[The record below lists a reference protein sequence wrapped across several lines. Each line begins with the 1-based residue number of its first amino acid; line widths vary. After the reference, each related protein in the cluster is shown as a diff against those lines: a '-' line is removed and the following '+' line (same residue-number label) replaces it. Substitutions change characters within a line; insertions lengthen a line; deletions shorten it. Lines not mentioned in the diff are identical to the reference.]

1 MLHAPREEG
10 AGRPPG
16 GGGGRSPAG
25 RAAGLRAR
33 AGGSHAVPPGERS
46 MELTRLATA
55 GSAGLQV
62 RFAVQRTGVRAGW
75 DTENY

>member
-1 MLHAPREEG
+1 MLHAPRARRAGRGG
-10 AGRPPG
+10 AGG
-16 GGGGRSPAG
+16 AAAAG

-33 AGGSHAVPPGERS
+33 AGGSHAVTGERS
-46 MELTRLATA
+46 MELTGLATA